1 MVEVGSDQHT
11 HEEPGII
18 AHHQGTLCCDKD
30 STRPV
35 QSDNETTYKSGLISN
50 LCSGTSYV
58 TEAIASVSHVSGIS
72 LFINQECII
81 F

>member
-35 QSDNETTYKSGLISN
+35 QSDNETTYKSGLILN
-50 LCSGTSYV
+50 QCSGTSYV
-58 TEAIASVSHVSGIS
+58 TEAIASVSHDYGIC
-72 LFINQECII
+72 LFFNQECII